1 MLLQAQT
8 SANATYSAPLLFF
21 TSVQSCSQLQVERL
35 FGLVKYTDLD
45 RNTQST
51 LQKLVWVLL
60 EETHLRYVTNRG
72 LMLAG
77 RTTSE
82 QQRSAAEEEAEVE
95 ALVASGKVRP
105 AVVGIP
111 DLTYNVGSNTVCV
124 GDLSCT
130 CPYSGEGA
138 GRRVGRGHR
147 MRGSGGRR
155 RAGTALQS
163 VAHTCWHQH
172 FPSAHA
178 QRLSFFSSAL
188 QRSGS
193 ASMCERPRG
202 CTLSP

>member
-1 MLLQAQT
+1 M
-8 SANATYSAPLLFF
+8 
-21 TSVQSCSQLQVERL
+21 

-130 CPYSGEGA
+130 CPYSGEG
-138 GRRVGRGHR
+138 
-147 MRGSGGRR
+147 
-155 RAGTALQS
+155 RAGGWAGDT
-163 VAHTCWHQH
+163 
-172 FPSAHA
+172 
-178 QRLSFFSSAL
+178 
-188 QRSGS
+188 G
-193 ASMCERPRG
+193 
-202 CTLSP
+202 